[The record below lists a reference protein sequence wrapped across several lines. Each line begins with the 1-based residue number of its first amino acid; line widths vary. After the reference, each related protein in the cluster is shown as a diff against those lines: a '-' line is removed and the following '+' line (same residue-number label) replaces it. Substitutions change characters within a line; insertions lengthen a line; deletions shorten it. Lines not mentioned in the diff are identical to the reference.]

1 MRLGEEFRDLEDV
14 RYLLRYLNVSTVP
27 NAVITSR
34 EAAKQSPLNQRG
46 DCFGQIISSQ
56 MTE

>member
-34 EAAKQSPLNQRG
+34 EAAKQSTVEPKRRLLRTDHFLAN
-46 DCFGQIISSQ
+46 D
-56 MTE
+56 